1 MLDGLVSPQV
11 KGGKKYSN
19 FFRVKIARS
28 ATAGPYVSKASSA
41 EEIKPL
47 AELHERKNRQLWRRS
62 RTRNIS
68 LQTL

>member
-19 FFRVKIARS
+19 FFRTTIARS

-47 AELHERKNRQLWRRS
+47 AELHERKNANYGDGLEHVDETMR
-62 RTRNIS
+62 
-68 LQTL
+68 